1 MASYHLGLCVQY
13 VCLDHG
19 VWVACACCDWIGCVA
34 LMCMVCLEPFAMNP
48 LWALLVRVEVVH
60 LCMHG
65 IAGGGVV

>member
-48 LWALLVRVEVVH
+48 LWALLVRV
-60 LCMHG
+60 
-65 IAGGGVV
+65 